1 MSKLRKILGTSTL
14 SLIVVIWGL
23 SMVCSGR
30 VPEMY
35 TEDNW
40 MTEENIE
47 ENDKSDLMKQLAALD
62 DQATELE
69 ENQRREILAALGI
82 EPGGA
87 RMTGGE
93 EDFLTEELF
102 LDLEVEIAELE
113 ELSKRKAAMIDSLK
127 MEMDDVDLQLAAL
140 TNIVEPTPTPTPT
153 PTRYA
158 ESMYKTNGAPS
169 EYSMFYQDA
178 LDDVY
183 THNYVSAIAKFQQL
197 LKEDSSNDLAD
208 NSQYWIGESYY
219 ALGNFEQ
226 AIAEFEKV
234 YAFDNNNKSDDAQF
248 MIGLAYLKIGD
259 KNLAELELKN
269 LLSFFN
275 KSEYVTKAELRLTEL
290 NI

>member
-1 MSKLRKILGTSTL
+1 MLKLRKILGTSVL

-23 SMVCSGR
+23 FMVCSGR

-35 TEDNW
+35 SEDNW
-40 MTEENIE
+40 MSEEDID
-47 ENDKSDLMKQLAALD
+47 ENDKSEIMQQLAKLD
-62 DQATELE
+62 EHSTQLE

-82 EPGGA
+82 EPSESEFS
-87 RMTGGE
+87 RGE

-113 ELSKRKAAMIDSLK
+113 ELSKRKSAIIDSLK
-127 MEMDDVDLQLAAL
+127 LEMDDVDLQLAAL
-140 TNIVEPTPTPTPT
+140 TNIVEPTTSLTS
-153 PTRYA
+153 TRYA
-158 ESMYKTNGAPS
+158 ESIYKTNGTPS

-178 LDDVY
+178 LDNVY
-183 THNYVSAIAKFQQL
+183 NHNYVSAIAKFQEL
-197 LKEDSSNDLAD
+197 LKEDSTNELAD
-208 NSQYWIGESYY
+208 NCQYWIGESYY
-219 ALGNFEQ
+219 ALGNFQQ

-248 MIGLAYLKIGD
+248 MIGLAYIKIGD

-269 LLSFFN
+269 LLTFFN